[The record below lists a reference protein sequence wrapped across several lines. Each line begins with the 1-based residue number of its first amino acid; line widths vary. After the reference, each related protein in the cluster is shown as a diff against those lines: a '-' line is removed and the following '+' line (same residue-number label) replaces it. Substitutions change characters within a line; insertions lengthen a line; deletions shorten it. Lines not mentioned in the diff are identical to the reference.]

1 MVKIRMTRYGRKN
14 SPYYR
19 IGIFDTR
26 TRRDGRYIER
36 IGSYNPRLKDAKK
49 RFIIKKDRL
58 AYWLS
63 KGAQPSNAIRLRL
76 KKYGLL

>member
-1 MVKIRMTRYGRKN
+1 MVKIRMSRYGRKN

-26 TRRDGRYIER
+26 TRRDGRYIEL
-36 IGSYNPRLKDAKK
+36 IGSYNPEVKDVKK
-49 RFIIKKDRL
+49 RFSIKKDRL

-63 KGAQPSNAIRLRL
+63 KGAQPSEAMRLRL
-76 KKYGLL
+76 KKYKLL